1 GKSVEKPNGELGQQR
16 LHRRLL
22 VWVFRRPINGK
33 RDCLRSPQAVATG
46 VFVRMKKLVSMVR
59 TGPVVV
65 GEFRGGRGE
74 TAKRFDKTDKNAPPL
89 EFGMYKMNLEMLAD
103 GSPVMVTV
111 FLDKGI
117 NAEEFGAKVQIKR
130 GEIVAVA
137 VNKLR
142 SEERRVGKECRD

>member
-1 GKSVEKPNGELGQQR
+1 
-16 LHRRLL
+16 
-22 VWVFRRPINGK
+22 
-33 RDCLRSPQAVATG
+33 
-46 VFVRMKKLVSMVR
+46 MKKLVSMVR

-65 GEFRGGRGE
+65 GEFRGGKGE
-74 TAKRFDKTDKNAPPL
+74 TAKRSDKSDKNAPPL

-130 GEIVAVA
+130 GEVVAVA
-137 VNKLR
+137 ANKL
-142 SEERRVGKECRD
+142 EMKNGVRRVSCGSVNFTVLDKSEVDQLRS